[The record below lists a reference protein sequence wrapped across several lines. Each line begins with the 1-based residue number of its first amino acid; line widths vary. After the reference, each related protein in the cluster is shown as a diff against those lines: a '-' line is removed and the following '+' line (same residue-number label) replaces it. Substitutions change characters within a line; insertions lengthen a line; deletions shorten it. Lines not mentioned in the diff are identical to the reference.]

1 MCRSFGVGPEGTET
15 QRRTA
20 STRERVWRN
29 GRRLEPLWLNAAI
42 TCNGVNSIRTSVRKV
57 TGATDNSGRVA
68 DQIKDHTCPVLILL
82 PPSEKKS
89 TLAGPAITVYTGVLY
104 QGLGWSTLPK
114 AAQNRG
120 AKAITII
127 SAKYGAISP
136 TTVIRA
142 YKEKIDN
149 NALRPIVGAVL
160 DKNKSELIIDCRS
173 STYQSVWRSPVEKTV
188 EVKVYTK
195 VGGVKKT
202 ITHMSKKTRGEVVR
216 EILLSKI
223 APKDPAQ
230 LLQILKESFTCTLIK
245 GDQST
250 PWVLEVYV

>member
-1 MCRSFGVGPEGTET
+1 
-15 QRRTA
+15 
-20 STRERVWRN
+20 
-29 GRRLEPLWLNAAI
+29 
-42 TCNGVNSIRTSVRKV
+42 
-57 TGATDNSGRVA
+57 
-68 DQIKDHTCPVLILL
+68 VLILL

-104 QGLGWSTLPK
+104 QGLDWSTLPK
-114 AAQNRG
+114 TAQNRG

-149 NALRPIVGAVL
+149 AKMRPLVSAPL
-160 DKNKSELIIDCRS
+160 DKNNAELIIDCRS

-188 EVKVYTK
+188 EIKVFTK

-202 ITHMSKKTRGEVVR
+202 ITHMSKKTRGEAVR
-216 EILLSKI
+216 AILISKT
-223 APKDPAQ
+223 APKDPRQ
-230 LLQILKESFTCTLIK
+230 LTKILKESFTCTLIK

-250 PWVLEVYV
+250 PWVLEIYI

>member
-1 MCRSFGVGPEGTET
+1 M
-15 QRRTA
+15 
-20 STRERVWRN
+20 
-29 GRRLEPLWLNAAI
+29 EPLWLNAAI

-68 DQIKDHTCPVLILL
+68 DAIKDHTCPVLILL

-89 TLAGPAITVYTGVLY
+89 PIAGPAITVYMGVLY
-104 QGLGWSTLPK
+104 QGLAWPTLPK

-136 TTVIRA
+136 SKVIRA

-149 NALRPIVGAVL
+149 SKMGPLVSAQL
-160 DKNKSELIIDCRS
+160 DKNNADLIIDCRS

-188 EVKVYTK
+188 EIKVFTK
-195 VGGVKKT
+195 VGGVKKRLR
-202 ITHMSKKTRGEVVR
+202 ICPKK
-216 EILLSKI
+216 
-223 APKDPAQ
+223 
-230 LLQILKESFTCTLIK
+230 
-245 GDQST
+245 
-250 PWVLEVYV
+250 LEVKLSGRY